1 MKTRMSMKVI
11 FVIFI
16 QFLWICGYSQ
26 TGAVA
31 GRVTSRIHGSREE
44 KQFALVIL
52 TGTKLHAI
60 TDFNG
65 RFRIDSIPAGVYEIA
80 ASYVQQE
87 TIRKKIEIFKDSLV
101 EINFE
106 FSCRYEKSEKDKT
119 CPKCLNSEQ
128 VIHVCYSMKIVTIDA
143 DTSFFWGGTD
153 QEPPCHPHWYCKR
166 DKLQF

>member
-1 MKTRMSMKVI
+1 MKVI
-11 FVIFI
+11 FVIFG
-16 QFLWICGYSQ
+16 QFLWIYGFCQ

-31 GRVTSRIHGSREE
+31 GRVTSRIHGNCEE
-44 KQFALVIL
+44 NPFAQVIL
-52 TGTKLHAI
+52 SGTKFLAI

-87 TIRKKIEIFKDSLV
+87 TIRKKTEIFKDSLV
-101 EINFE
+101 ETNFE

-119 CPKCLNSEQ
+119 CPKCLSSER
-128 VIHVCYSMKIVTIDA
+128 VIPVCYTMMIVTIDA

-153 QEPPCHPHWYCKR
+153 QTPPCHPHWYCKR